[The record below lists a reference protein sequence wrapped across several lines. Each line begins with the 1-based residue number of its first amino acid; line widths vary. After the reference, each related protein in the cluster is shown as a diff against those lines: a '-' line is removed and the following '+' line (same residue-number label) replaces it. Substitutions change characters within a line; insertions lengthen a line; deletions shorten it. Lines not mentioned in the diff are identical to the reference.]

1 MSKYYEQAKQC
12 LFFIK
17 NGGGVVELDIN
28 VLEVL
33 LWLKWEDCWLDCL
46 EIGYLF
52 GLRVFVLGMDFLF
65 GLRILLLEWGV
76 NAPYFL

>member
-1 MSKYYEQAKQC
+1 MSKYYEQAKHC

-33 LWLKWEDCWLDCL
+33 LWLKWEDCGFFGWKWIFCCL
-46 EIGYLF
+46 NEGLMPLVSCGIPF
-52 GLRVFVLGMDFLF
+52 GFYRGCN
-65 GLRILLLEWGV
+65 LLLLC
-76 NAPYFL
+76 Y